1 MQCPHCHKAVHVNFS
16 TNVIYMHGHPTDW
29 HLTISTCPACR
40 EAIIYISK
48 GNSSRRLIEPAFP
61 TRATIPSQVPN
72 EIAED
77 YREACAVL
85 SISPKASAA
94 LSRRCLQSI
103 LNAQG
108 YTERNLAKQV
118 DNALAETDARK
129 AMSPALSSTVDAIR
143 NFGNFSAHPID
154 DKTTNQ
160 IIPVEA
166 HEAEFC
172 LEIIEEM
179 FDHYYVRP
187 AIAAKRKAALDAK
200 LAAAGKPPS
209 K

>member
-1 MQCPHCHKAVHVNFS
+1 MKCPSCEEDIIKMGINELHY
-16 TNVIYMHGHPTDW
+16 IHP
-29 HLTISTCPACR
+29 R
-40 EAIIYISK
+40 
-48 GNSSRRLIEPAFP
+48 FP
-61 TRATIPSQVPN
+61 TRQPIPSEVPSA
-72 EIAED
+72 IAED
-77 YREACAVL
+77 YKEACAVL
-85 SISPKASAA
+85 TISPKASAA

-103 LNAQG
+103 LTAQG
-108 YTERNLAKQV
+108 YTNRNLAKQV

-129 AMSPALSSTVDAIR
+129 AMSPALSSTIDAIR

-160 IIPVEA
+160 IIPVEG

-172 LEIIEEM
+172 LEVIEEM

-187 AIAAKRKAALDAK
+187 AIAAKRKVALDAK